1 MAAEKRGGRSI
12 RKRLILP
19 LLFVLIP
26 VLGVQ
31 AYFYYQSFQARR
43 ASELQANLEI
53 ARAVGKTFERFV
65 KDVLHQELA
74 IGLALT
80 SSQELSPEHG
90 DRILLEA
97 MQTTQE
103 YGNFFGQARR
113 GSSFQPL
120 GPSSS
125 ECDWTTVT
133 IFSKLL
139 PDRIM

>member
-12 RKRLILP
+12 RKRLILL

-26 VLGVQ
+26 VSGIQ

-53 ARAVGKTFERFV
+53 ARAIGKTFERFV

-80 SSQELSPEHG
+80 
-90 DRILLEA
+90 
-97 MQTTQE
+97 
-103 YGNFFGQARR
+103 
-113 GSSFQPL
+113 
-120 GPSSS
+120 
-125 ECDWTTVT
+125 
-133 IFSKLL
+133 
-139 PDRIM
+139 